1 MEINLS
7 FAMLLTT
14 LAGLS
19 TGIGSAIAFFIR
31 KPKYSYLALLLGFS
45 AGVMVY
51 ISFVEL
57 LKTSVE
63 NVGFA
68 TANLGF
74 FAGIGFI
81 ALLDILIPHEYEEER
96 AEDAH
101 LSIVKRVFR
110 RILRRS
116 KSREEKG
123 VEQASSPAAGQPS
136 VLMRVGVLTALGIAI
151 HNFPEGMVTFASVAT
166 GEVALGIKVAIAIA
180 IHNIPEGIAVS
191 VPIFYA
197 TGNRR
202 RAFLWSF
209 SSGLAEP
216 VGAIIGY
223 AILRPFLTPT
233 LLSTLLASV
242 AGIMVYISLV
252 ELLPVAH
259 RYGKQH
265 LVVAGIASGML
276 VMAVSL
282 FLLD

>member
-1 MEINLS
+1 MQVNVL
-7 FAMLLTT
+7 FALLLTT

-19 TGIGSAIAFFIR
+19 TGIGSAVAFFIR
-31 KPKYSYLALLLGFS
+31 KPKYSYLAVMLGFS
-45 AGVMVY
+45 AGVMIY

-74 FAGIGFI
+74 FVGIAFI

-96 AEDAH
+96 VEDTH
-101 LSIVKRVFR
+101 LSVVR
-110 RILRRS
+110 RTIRRMLRRNEPS
-116 KSREEKG
+116 QKKEE
-123 VEQASSPAAGQPS
+123 ERPSSSDAVRPS
-136 VLMRVGVLTALGIAI
+136 VLMRVGVLTTLGIAI
-151 HNFPEGMVTFASVAT
+151 HNFPEGMVTFSSVAT
-166 GEVALGIKVAIAIA
+166 GDVALGIKVAIAIA

-197 TGNRR
+197 TGNRW
-202 RAFLWSF
+202 RAFKYSF
-209 SSGLAEP
+209 LSGLAEP
-216 VGAIIGY
+216 VGAVIGY

-233 LLSTLLASV
+233 LLSTVLASV

-265 LVVAGIASGML
+265 LVVVGIVTGML
-276 VMAVSL
+276 VMAASL